1 MGSAG
6 SSNAPSAAPSVV
18 FPLPAASVSA
28 FRSSFDSIGR
38 SARDRRGAKQPMHVT
53 QRLLSLS
60 WS

>member
-1 MGSAG
+1 M
-6 SSNAPSAAPSVV
+6 NSAAPSVV
-18 FPLPAASVSA
+18 FPLPAASVAA